1 MKVVGR
7 WVGGLCDYRVSS
19 KSLTKRLQK
28 YKMSN
33 LRNAGRQSLIIT
45 LNFDRVDDKV
55 NEILNFCS
63 NEKAKEKI
71 ISFCNDV
78 MRELMKNETCQTNS
92 ITVSQSFGPWQTLS
106 MLQPTLCMVQPTFC
120 MVLSSFCAVW
130 PAF

>member
-1 MKVVGR
+1 
-7 WVGGLCDYRVSS
+7 
-19 KSLTKRLQK
+19 
-28 YKMSN
+28 MSN

-92 ITVSQSFGPWQTLS
+92 ITVSQSFGPW
-106 MLQPTLCMVQPTFC
+106 
-120 MVLSSFCAVW
+120 
-130 PAF
+130 